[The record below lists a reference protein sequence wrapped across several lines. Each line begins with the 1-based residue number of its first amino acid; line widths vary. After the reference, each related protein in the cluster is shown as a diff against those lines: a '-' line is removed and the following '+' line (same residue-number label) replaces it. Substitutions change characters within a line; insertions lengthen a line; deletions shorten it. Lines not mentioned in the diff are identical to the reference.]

1 MSVQPVRIIAVGD
14 ELLEG
19 RTSDTNSTRI
29 QRALAAF
36 ATRVQDV
43 AVVPDRE
50 EAIARALDRSA
61 AGDVVFVCGGLGST
75 ADDLTREA
83 IAAWAGAPLEFR
95 ADVAAA
101 LAERRER
108 RGLPARVE
116 GDKQVLVPAGLQ
128 AVPNPV
134 GSAPGLVGALHGR
147 RLAVLPGVPAELQ
160 ALLPLLLAALQEL
173 GALPAARAGR
183 LWRTA
188 QMAEMAIARQTEA
201 VRRRYPDLRW
211 SWWLVDWGVDVRLAA
226 EPGQEPRLVE
236 AARELDRVLGDVT
249 YAREMVGLPRVIQ
262 DLCLAR
268 GWTVAVAE
276 SCTGGLLGAALTGE
290 SGSSAYYLGGILG
303 YADRVKTDLL
313 LVDPAVLA
321 DHGAVSR
328 PVAEQMA
335 RGARRRLGADWTVAV
350 TGIAGPAGG
359 SDDKPVGTT
368 WIAVAGPQGVQAG
381 LYRYSGDRER
391 NRHLAAA
398 GALDAL
404 RRAVAGEAV
413 FRPDRLSWGRPG

>member
-36 ATRVQDV
+36 AAQVRDI
-43 AVVPDRE
+43 AVVADRE
-50 EAIARALDRSA
+50 AAIATALDRTA

-95 ADVAAA
+95 ADVAAS
-101 LAERRER
+101 LAERRKR

-116 GDKQVLVPAGLQ
+116 GDKQALVPAGLQ
-128 AVPNPV
+128 AVDNPV
-134 GSAPGLVGALHGR
+134 GSAPGLAGVLHGR
-147 RLAVLPGVPAELQ
+147 RLAVLPGVPAELE
-160 ALLPLLLAALQEL
+160 ALLPGVIAVLQEL
-173 GALPAARAGR
+173 GALAAARAGR
-183 LWRTA
+183 LWRTS
-188 QMAEMAIARQTEA
+188 QMAEMVIARETEP
-201 VRRRYPDLRW
+201 VRVRYPDLRW
-211 SWWLVDWGVDVRLAA
+211 AWWLVEWGVDVRLAA
-226 EPGQEPRLVE
+226 EPDQEPQLAA
-236 AARELDRVLGDVT
+236 AARELDRLLADVT
-249 YAREMVGLPRVIQ
+249 YAREMVALPRVIQ

-268 GWTVAVAE
+268 AQTVAVAE
-276 SCTGGLLGAALTGE
+276 SCTGGLVGAALTGE
-290 SGSSAYYLGGILG
+290 PGSSGYHLGGILA
-303 YADRVKTDLL
+303 YADRAKTDLL

-335 RGARRRLGADWTVAV
+335 RGARMRLGADWAVAV